1 VAARKI
7 GVVYRKELMD
17 TLRDRR
23 TIISSII
30 VPLLM
35 FPVIFLIILFFG
47 IFVLPKAMK
56 ESPTVMLKGEEFA
69 PALARALRAEEKLMV
84 VPYAA
89 DYVQQ
94 INDKKLRGVVEFPA
108 GFEENLKNKP
118 AATQTVKIFYYEGE
132 VRSLSV
138 VRQAEKTVKAYG
150 EGIVTQ
156 RMAAA
161 RLAAA
166 DVSVFGLEKL
176 NVASAEK
183 VTGNIIGF
191 ILPYFIIIL
200 CLTGA
205 MYPAMDLTAGEKERG
220 TMETILVSPVRR
232 SELVLGKFFLVLSTS
247 VMTTALSVIS
257 LGIAVLIG
265 GKALAK
271 VGKGIVVAVSVKSA
285 AIVFLM
291 VLPLAA
297 TFSAALLAISLIA
310 RNYREAQSYLAPL
323 MFLVVIPGMASMVP
337 GIELNSR
344 LAMVP
349 ILNVSLLAKEI
360 FAGQYHWDLIG
371 LIFLSTCVYA
381 AAALYAAVWQFSRE
395 EVLFRT

>member
-1 VAARKI
+1 MAARNI

-23 TIISSII
+23 TIVGSII

-35 FPVIFLIILFFG
+35 FPAIFLIILFFG
-47 IFVLPKAMK
+47 IFVIPKVMK
-56 ESPTVMLKGEEFA
+56 ESPTIMLKGEEFA
-69 PALARALRAEEKLMV
+69 PALAKALRGEEKLKV

-108 GFEENLKNKP
+108 DFEESLKNKP
-118 AATQTVKIFYYEGE
+118 AETQTIKIYYYEGE

-150 EGIVTQ
+150 QEIITQ
-156 RMAAA
+156 

-166 DVSVFGLEKL
+166 KLSAEEVSVFGLDKL

-220 TMETILVSPVRR
+220 TMETILASPVSR

-265 GKALAK
+265 GHALAK
-271 VGKGIVVAVSVKSA
+271 VSKNIVVAVSFKSA
-285 AIVFLM
+285 AVVFLM

-337 GIELNSR
+337 GIELNIR

-349 ILNVSLLAKEI
+349 VLNVSLLAKEI

-371 LIFLSTCVYA
+371 LIFASTCVYA
-381 AAALYAAVWQFSRE
+381 AAALFVAVRQFNRE

>member
-1 VAARKI
+1 VSARNI

-17 TLRDRR
+17 MLRDRR
-23 TIISSII
+23 TIVGSII

-35 FPVIFLIILFFG
+35 FPVIFLIILFFS

-69 PALARALRAEEKLMV
+69 PALAQALRAEAKLQV

-108 GFEENLKNKP
+108 DFEENLKSKP
-118 AATQTVKIFYYEGE
+118 AETQTVKIYYYEGE

-138 VRQAEKTVKAYG
+138 VRQAEKAVNAYG

-161 RLAAA
+161 KLSEEE
-166 DVSVFGLEKL
+166 VSVFGLEKL

-220 TMETILVSPVRR
+220 TMETILASPANR

-271 VGKGIVVAVSVKSA
+271 VSKGIVVAVSLKSA

-297 TFSAALLAISLIA
+297 TFSAALLAISVFA
-310 RNYREAQSYLAPL
+310 RNYREAQSYLGPL

-349 ILNVSLLAKEI
+349 VLNVSLLAKEI

-381 AAALYAAVWQFSRE
+381 AAALFAAVKQFNRE

>member
-1 VAARKI
+1 VAARNI

-23 TIISSII
+23 MIVGSII
-30 VPLLM
+30 VPLLT
-35 FPVIFLIILFFG
+35 FPVIILIILFFG
-47 IFVLPKAMK
+47 VFVLPKVMK
-56 ESPTVMLKGEEFA
+56 ESPTIMLKGEEFA
-69 PALARALRAEEKLMV
+69 PALAKALREEEKLKV
-84 VPYAA
+84 VPYVA

-108 GFEENLKNKP
+108 DFEENLKNKP
-118 AATQTVKIFYYEGE
+118 AETQTIKIYYYEGE

-138 VRQAEKTVKAYG
+138 VRQVEKSVKAYG
-150 EGIVTQ
+150 QEIITQ
-156 RMAAA
+156 

-166 DVSVFGLEKL
+166 KLSAEEVSVFGFEKL

-220 TMETILVSPVRR
+220 TMETILASPVSR

-257 LGIAVLIG
+257 LGMAVLIG
-265 GKALAK
+265 GQALAK
-271 VGKGIVVAVSVKSA
+271 VSKNIVVAVSLKSA
-285 AIVFLM
+285 AVVFLM

-344 LAMVP
+344 LALVP
-349 ILNVSLLAKEI
+349 VLNVSLLAKEI

-371 LIFLSTCVYA
+371 LIFASTCAYA
-381 AAALYAAVWQFSRE
+381 ALALYAAVQQFKRE